1 MIFKSFN
8 NFGNIFIS
16 RNYFGSRSKVL
27 VILIKYVSKIPDNL
41 LSSET
46 MRSFCEI
53 IILLEKFPLPEKYG
67 LIVCQ
72 KYLSSDA
79 SFGFTFEK

>member
-1 MIFKSFN
+1 MSDHFTTL
-8 NFGNIFIS
+8 
-16 RNYFGSRSKVL
+16 RSKGL
-27 VILIKYVSKIPDNL
+27 KISDNL

-46 MRSFCEI
+46 MQSFPAT
-53 IILLEKFPLPEKYG
+53 IILLEKFPLSEKYG

-72 KYLSSDA
+72 KILLSDT